1 MSAVGLFIY
10 QSLDAIDGKQAR
22 RTNSSSPL
30 GELFDHGCDAVSTGG
45 ARISAWEK
53 SLLSFFIQVCT
64 WYFILSVCLFVFYL
78 QSLFPWEHASHVE
91 LDYTPT
97 GYSSAVSSGCSCSS
111 APTGR
116 PMCPGPSTLA
126 CKSFQSILAAA
137 GGCFN
142 DQASAPLPRPTHFH
156 HVTSLC
162 RVDVTEVQIAI
173 TIMYLMS
180 AFGGVSLWQAAVMDC
195 YIFNTAK
202 YGHTHTSTNKC
213 SHKHTYS
220 NTFMHPECLVHA
232 ELIILL
238 AFSCPSSLWNR
249 ICVLTFT
256 LCYLW
261 RLDLTSHEGGEKVN
275 MGSWRHGN
283 RSSIRHDLASEADDV
298 TCIVFC
304 FISLFFCYSIF
315 FFPLLCPSITLGMPA
330 ASK

>member
-1 MSAVGLFIY
+1 M
-10 QSLDAIDGKQAR
+10 R
-22 RTNSSSPL
+22 E
-30 GELFDHGCDAVSTGG
+30 ELVV
-45 ARISAWEK
+45 
-53 SLLSFFIQVCT
+53 FFYTSMHVV
-64 WYFILSVCLFVFYL
+64 FHFVCLFVFFYL

-202 YGHTHTSTNKC
+202 YGHTHTQAQTNAVTSIHTATLSCTRSVESTLNL
-213 SHKHTYS
+213 S
-220 NTFMHPECLVHA
+220 
-232 ELIILL
+232 
-238 AFSCPSSLWNR
+238 FS
-249 ICVLTFT
+249 
-256 LCYLW
+256 
-261 RLDLTSHEGGEKVN
+261 
-275 MGSWRHGN
+275 
-283 RSSIRHDLASEADDV
+283 
-298 TCIVFC
+298 
-304 FISLFFCYSIF
+304 
-315 FFPLLCPSITLGMPA
+315 
-330 ASK
+330 

>member
-1 MSAVGLFIY
+1 MTGSRPGGQTA
-10 QSLDAIDGKQAR
+10 AR
-22 RTNSSSPL
+22 LWESSSTTAATPSPQVEP
-30 GELFDHGCDAVSTGG
+30 GSVHERRACCLFFLQ
-45 ARISAWEK
+45 I
-53 SLLSFFIQVCT
+53 CT
-64 WYFILSVCLFVFYL
+64 WFFILSVCLYL
-78 QSLFPWEHASHVE
+78 QSLLPWEHVSRVE

-137 GGCFN
+137 GGCIN

-202 YGHTHTSTNKC
+202 YGHTHTHE
-213 SHKHTYS
+213 HKQMQSRAYRQQH
-220 NTFMHPECLVHA
+220 FHA
-232 ELIILL
+232 PGV
-238 AFSCPSSLWNR
+238 FSPR
-249 ICVLTFT
+249 
-256 LCYLW
+256 
-261 RLDLTSHEGGEKVN
+261 
-275 MGSWRHGN
+275 
-283 RSSIRHDLASEADDV
+283 
-298 TCIVFC
+298 
-304 FISLFFCYSIF
+304 
-315 FFPLLCPSITLGMPA
+315 
-330 ASK
+330 